1 MFFWLQKFLSLAFVS
16 STFLSM
22 FFLSFRTIKLKNTSF
37 VSGENLFTDLIFYL
51 QLFNILFPFIKSLVP
66 ACTIRV
72 SGLFLTGSS
81 TSSKMVFVVPP
92 GKFFILTQLSL
103 YSPFSFIPFNN
114 QSPVIITLDFLA
126 DFSFSIVV
134 SFIMSLAQLST
145 VILS

>member
-51 QLFNILFPFIKSLVP
+51 QLFNIFFPFIKSLVP